1 MSRKTLQ
8 TFFDC
13 GFSKVRAGT
22 FNINNNDEAF
32 FAESDFFIDRSNLEL
47 KIQKIITSLEKDSN
61 EYIDNINLMVDS
73 SKMLSVGI
81 SLSKKLDGSKLKQAN
96 IQFLVQ
102 EAKQQILKYYT
113 SYNIV
118 HIIINNYKIDDVDYS
133 YLPDEIKS
141 NFISLDIIF
150 ICLPTD
156 LVLYLKNIFSKSNIF
171 VDQIICSSY
180 VKSINYKDNLNL
192 SGHVSFIDVG
202 FIKTSVISYFNDK
215 ILSLDV
221 LPIGGN
227 HITKDISQILEID
240 LEASEQA
247 KRNFD
252 QNLKLSNYEGV
263 SIETLQK
270 IIFARTEEILE
281 LCAKSI
287 ESNSYTV
294 AVQNYTIT
302 IGAGAGPGISTQLST
317 SGSNT
322 VALGSTAIGG
332 GGGSTSTNNS
342 YTQHAGLSGGSGGG
356 GAHYH
361 VTGAPGAGTAGQGN
375 SGGVAN
381 GYSGAGG
388 GKGAVG
394 GAGNAQYNG
403 AGGVGLNWKSLGTYY
418 AGGGGAEN
426 GLGGLGGGGRGISVT
441 GQPAHPNG
449 ESGAANTGGG
459 GGTCWGYVSHNGGA
473 GGSGIVIIRYAV

>member
-281 LCAKSI
+281 LSAKSI
-287 ESNSYTV
+287 ESNSH
-294 AVQNYTIT
+294 
-302 IGAGAGPGISTQLST
+302 T
-317 SGSNT
+317 SGKFKM
-322 VALGSTAIGG
+322 VLMGDGSKILDNQYKDKI
-332 GGGSTSTNNS
+332 SFLNDIDFLEETSEDIC
-342 YTQHAGLSGGSGGG
+342 QSGFKFI
-356 GAHYH
+356 
-361 VTGAPGAGTAGQGN
+361 T
-375 SGGVAN
+375 
-381 GYSGAGG
+381 
-388 GKGAVG
+388 
-394 GAGNAQYNG
+394 
-403 AGGVGLNWKSLGTYY
+403 GLNKQEVVVVPKRQKKQGFF
-418 AGGGGAEN
+418 EKFF
-426 GLGGLGGGGRGISVT
+426 
-441 GQPAHPNG
+441 HFFK
-449 ESGAANTGGG
+449 
-459 GGTCWGYVSHNGGA
+459 
-473 GGSGIVIIRYAV
+473 